1 MKKVVLTVAL
11 ALASLVTNAQV
22 GVVTLEKN
30 HKNIP
35 VGFWYVVNGS
45 GFENQMFFFD
55 TDKNINVKLDALLT
69 ESGFDINLP
78 RGIDAEGDTYWT
90 IFNEQ
95 GYVINIYLIKDS
107 TNPGYSTITIVT
119 K

>member
-11 ALASLVTNAQV
+11 ALSSLFASAQL

-30 HKNIP
+30 HKNVPI
-35 VGFWYVVNGS
+35 GFWYVVNGK

-55 TDKNINVKLDALLT
+55 TDQNINIKLNALLK
-69 ESGFDINLP
+69 ENGLDIELP
-78 RGIDAEGDTYWT
+78 KGKDEEGDTYWT
-90 IFNEQ
+90 IYNEL
-95 GYVINIYLIKDS
+95 GYITNIYIIKAK
-107 TNPGYSTITIVT
+107 TNPGYSVITLTT

>member
-11 ALASLVTNAQV
+11 ALSSLFASAQL

-35 VGFWYVVNGS
+35 IGFWYVVNGK
-45 GFENQMFFFD
+45 GFENQIFFFD
-55 TDKNINVKLDALLT
+55 TDKNINVKLDALLR
-69 ESGFDINLP
+69 ENGLDIELP
-78 RGIDAEGDTYWT
+78 KGKDEEGDNYWV
-90 IFNEQ
+90 IYNEL
-95 GYVINIYLIKDS
+95 GYITHIYLIKGK
-107 TNPGYSTITIVT
+107 TNPGYSTITLVT

>member
-1 MKKVVLTVAL
+1 MKKIVLTVAL
-11 ALASLVTNAQV
+11 ALSSLFASAQL

-35 VGFWYVVNGS
+35 IGFWYVVNGK

-55 TDKNINVKLDALLT
+55 TDKNINVKLDALLR
-69 ESGFDINLP
+69 ENGFDIELP
-78 RGIDAEGDTYWT
+78 KGKDEEGDNYWVLYDEYYTTY
-90 IFNEQ
+90 
-95 GYVINIYLIKDS
+95 IYLIKGK
-107 TNPGYSTITIVT
+107 TNPGYSTITLVT